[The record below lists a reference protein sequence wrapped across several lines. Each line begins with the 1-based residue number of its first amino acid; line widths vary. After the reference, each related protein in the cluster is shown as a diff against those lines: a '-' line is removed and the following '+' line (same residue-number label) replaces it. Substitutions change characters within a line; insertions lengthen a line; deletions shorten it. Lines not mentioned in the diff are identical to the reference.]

1 VILPSKKVLSVFI
14 ITAALVVAII
24 ITFGKDKSSTAINFA
39 SNLVAGEKVTI
50 PENKNWQNELLGV
63 VPNTTIVQEE
73 ADSSENTVTDTVATT
88 LVSNYLALKQNDSLT
103 GESAQKLIN
112 QTIDYVEKTGTKP
125 VKITESQL
133 NIVPD
138 NGKTSISQYGE
149 NLGMIFKNNKP
160 KDPKTTIDIV
170 TRAIQSN
177 DPAKMG
183 EINNII
189 TVYEKIVDDLIK
201 MPVPK
206 TFIKVHLDV
215 INSIK
220 NCTLAL
226 KEMKRG
232 LDDPFKSLTN
242 MGLYQKSITTLVR
255 AIQATNNYIT
265 QNKIFYKQGSGGYY
279 LLYGI

>member
-1 VILPSKKVLSVFI
+1 MILPSKKVLSVFI